1 MKKIIVLILIS
12 LVLINCKEQPKQ
24 DDKQTNILNF
34 LDTKKEEYQIP
45 ALQLAIVKNNAI
57 VLNETKGLA
66 NVPFSVKA
74 DRNTIFSINSIA
86 KIFAATA
93 ILQLEEQGK
102 LSINDSIAQHIKG
115 LPQAWRKVTL
125 KQLLS
130 HVSGLP
136 DIEGEDDLVGGKG
149 QDSAWVVVQK
159 MPLQFKAGESFSY
172 NATNYLLIQKLVEKY
187 GHMPYEQY
195 IKKNQFDIARMSS
208 TFYDNSDVVK
218 QYKASTYYYNYDEK
232 TESFDRSQLFVTD
245 EKFPTSLRADAGAF
259 STSEDMAKWFIALQ
273 QGKLLSNKE
282 SIAKMWKPTKLN
294 NGSYEGFDDYLNSY
308 ALGWPVNVKDN
319 KIIPMAIG
327 GGRASVNVYPKD
339 SLAVILLSNLSGFHV
354 HQVADGI
361 AKIYLEK

>member
-1 MKKIIVLILIS
+1 MKKTVILLSFLSVLIS
-12 LVLINCKEQPKQ
+12 CKDESKQ
-24 DDKQTNILNF
+24 DNKQAEILNYI
-34 LDTKKEEYQIP
+34 DKIKEEYQIP

-102 LSINDSIAQHIKG
+102 LSINDSIAQHVKD
-115 LPQAWRKVTL
+115 LPPTWRKVTI

-130 HVSGLP
+130 HISGLP

-149 QDSAWVVVQK
+149 QDTAWVVVQK
-159 MPLQFKAGESFSY
+159 MPLQFKVGESFSY

-187 GHMPYEQY
+187 GQMPYEQY
-195 IKKNQFDIARMSS
+195 IKKYQFDTAKMSS

-218 QYKASTYYYNYDEK
+218 QNKASTYYYNYDEK

-259 STSEDMAKWFIALQ
+259 STSEDMAKWFVALQ

-308 ALGWPVNVKDN
+308 ALGWPVNVKYN
-319 KIIPMAIG
+319 KVIPMAIG

-354 HQVADGI
+354 HQVADSI
-361 AKIYLEK
+361 AKIYLEQ